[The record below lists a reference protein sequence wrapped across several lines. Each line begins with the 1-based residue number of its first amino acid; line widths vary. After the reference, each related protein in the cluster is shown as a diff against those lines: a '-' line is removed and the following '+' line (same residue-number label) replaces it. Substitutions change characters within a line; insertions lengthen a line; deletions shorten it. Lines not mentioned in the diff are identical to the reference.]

1 MTKWGTPGTGD
12 GQFTRPGDIAVDSEG
27 NTYVTDQGN
36 SRVQKFDSEGNFMTK
51 WGSKGSDE
59 GQFIDPLG
67 IVLDTSGNVY
77 VVDAGNSRV
86 QVFAPS

>member
-1 MTKWGTPGTGD
+1 
-12 GQFTRPGDIAVDSEG
+12 
-27 NTYVTDQGN
+27 
-36 SRVQKFDSEGNFMTK
+36 MTK